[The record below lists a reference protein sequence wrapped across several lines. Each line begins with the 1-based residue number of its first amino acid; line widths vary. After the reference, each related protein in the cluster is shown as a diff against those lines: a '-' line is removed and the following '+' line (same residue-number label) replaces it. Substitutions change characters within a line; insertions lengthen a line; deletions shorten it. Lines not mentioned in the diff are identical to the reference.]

1 MITPVYDTI
10 VSFGCWNQTHTKE
23 GPSNEIKKVMM
34 KLKETG
40 KDVVLVSGDNYYPV
54 KTSIKTKAGKEK
66 IKKVNLDQL
75 KEGFEYLKDATQG
88 TPVYMN
94 FGNHDVVSNDQV
106 TTNSEKECIILE
118 TELEEGNEKFHVGM
132 NHKINYGTHT
142 LILMIDTSIYSK
154 EKEFKKFSKCYNLL
168 TKLSQTELIKQ
179 QEIFVKSAVEEF
191 QGDNVII
198 IGHYPIFYEKEKKMS
213 PEKQDNWFKSVAK
226 EETKRLSVLENSVDF
241 TNLLFEL
248 PEKNY
253 YYLCADYHLFE
264 EGDVIIKKDGKER
277 LIHQYISGTGGTE
290 LDPYTKKRNITE
302 TQKDYTIEYI
312 HKSTKLQHG
321 FLKGTFNDVW
331 SFSFVPGYKKRPRRI
346 SKKSKSGQFSRINL
360 ANVSKMNY
368 SKSRRSKK

>member
-1 MITPVYDTI
+1 M
-10 VSFGCWNQTHTKE
+10 
-23 GPSNEIKKVMM
+23 
-34 KLKETG
+34 
-40 KDVVLVSGDNYYPV
+40 
-54 KTSIKTKAGKEK
+54 
-66 IKKVNLDQL
+66 
-75 KEGFEYLKDATQG
+75 
-88 TPVYMN
+88 
-94 FGNHDVVSNDQV
+94 
-106 TTNSEKECIILE
+106 
-118 TELEEGNEKFHVGM
+118 
-132 NHKINYGTHT
+132 
-142 LILMIDTSIYSK
+142 
-154 EKEFKKFSKCYNLL
+154 
-168 TKLSQTELIKQ
+168 SQAELIKQ
-179 QEIFVKSAVEEF
+179 QETLVKSAVEEF
-191 QGDNVII
+191 EGDNVII
-198 IGHYPIFYEKEKKMS
+198 VGHYPIFYEKEKKLS
-213 PEKQDNWFKSVAK
+213 PEQNNWFKPLAK

-331 SFSFVPGYKKRPRRI
+331 SFSFVPGYKKRPHKRRTR
-346 SKKSKSGQFSRINL
+346 SRKFSQSNRINL

-368 SKSRRSKK
+368 SRSRRSKKIIT